1 MDKYCGSGLAT
12 DSLVKT
18 LTDFL
23 YNGNRYRLELLPQLI
38 EKLRELREVIRH
50 LDSYRLFSSSLL
62 IMYEGEDPLGSGSG
76 RTLVQNGCAA
86 SEEVLYSS
94 EEHLHGLLQSTECFS
109 PDFTQSVNNQSNA
122 SETNTSSCSCYTSM
136 IEARELVDIRMID
149 FGNVTNKKFESDP
162 IKYDGPD
169 EGYIFGL
176 TNIINVFED
185 FLKIKH

>member
-1 MDKYCGSGLAT
+1 MAT
-12 DSLVKT
+12 DSLGKT

-76 RTLVQNGCAA
+76 RTVVQNGCAA

-109 PDFTQSVNNQSNA
+109 SDFTQSVNNQSNT
-122 SETNTSSCSCYTSM
+122 SETNMCSVQHCYTSM
-136 IEARELVDIRMID
+136 IKARELVDIRMID
-149 FGNVTNKKFESDP
+149 FAKFTNRNFEFDP
-162 IKYDGPD
+162 VKYDGPD
-169 EGYIFGL
+169 EGCIFGL
-176 TNIINVFED
+176 TNIIDIFES
-185 FLKIKH
+185 FLSTKQ